1 MFNLSYIYK
10 MEPKVKD
17 EQIKK
22 KNAIIV
28 HRVNFDSSM
37 FLSKDEDQMNHMKQ
51 KVEKYRFN
59 DLQLNLVNA
68 AFSEAFAKKSP
79 VIRIEV
85 ALRDNYGISYDTV
98 YKTITDS
105 TFNF

>member
-37 FLSKDEDQMNHMKQ
+37 FLSKDEDQMNHMK
-51 KVEKYRFN
+51 
-59 DLQLNLVNA
+59 
-68 AFSEAFAKKSP
+68 
-79 VIRIEV
+79 
-85 ALRDNYGISYDTV
+85 
-98 YKTITDS
+98 
-105 TFNF
+105 